1 MRLTTAMAG
10 IFLGCTACAVAG
22 PPPVV
27 TQATMTVSPGNPA
40 CRDYTV
46 QANIDGKP
54 QTVVGQACQQADGTW
69 RVTEGLA
76 GQPQQLVEAYPV
88 PYPAYGYDPWLW
100 GPPIGF
106 SIGAFVFVEHGH
118 GHRFH
123 DFHRPGGFAFHEFH
137 HDGFHHAGSIHN
149 GFHHGG

>member
-1 MRLTTAMAG
+1 MIRLPTLSPAAPAK
-10 IFLGCTACAVAG
+10 IPPPSFVSPAVKHSPAG
-22 PPPVV
+22 PR
-27 TQATMTVSPGNPA
+27 SPASRWLRNH
-40 CRDYTV
+40 
-46 QANIDGKP
+46 
-54 QTVVGQACQQADGTW
+54 TW
-69 RVTEGLA
+69 RQPPLQPSCLPLFRRRQVDGALIIVGTEG
-76 GQPQQLVEAYPV
+76 
-88 PYPAYGYDPWLW
+88 YPAYGYDPWLW

-137 HDGFHHAGSIHN
+137 HEGFHHDGSIHNGSIHN